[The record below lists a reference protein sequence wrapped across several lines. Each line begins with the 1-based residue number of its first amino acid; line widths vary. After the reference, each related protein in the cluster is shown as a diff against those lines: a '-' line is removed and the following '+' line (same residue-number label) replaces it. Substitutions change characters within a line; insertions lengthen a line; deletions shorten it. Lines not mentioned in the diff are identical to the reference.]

1 MDINKDIAEKIRD
14 GSYYNDALEW
24 YMRKYIYPISERTLM
39 IMITAVVAVI
49 FLLSASNIKSLITE
63 NPSIPFPIKVEDSVD
78 HFSYIK
84 PLAKPS
90 ESTQE
95 AVARYLVE
103 DYLMTREEYIPEDVR
118 NNKLKYKL
126 KKIKSS
132 SSKQVLEE
140 YKNYMSELNPY
151 SPIVRYG
158 DSTTRNITIKSFKF
172 LGSDATSGKAVVTFE
187 AETQKD
193 GEEAKSKSL
202 WEATVLFRLPDIE
215 TVARTGSPLRFLVKY
230 YKAKLVK

>member
-1 MDINKDIAEKIRD
+1 
-14 GSYYNDALEW
+14 
-24 YMRKYIYPISERTLM
+24 MRKYIYPISERTLM
-39 IMITAVVAVI
+39 IMITGVVLVI
-49 FLLSASNIKSLITE
+49 FLLSTSNIKSLITE
-63 NPSIPFPIKVEDSVD
+63 NPLIPFPIKVEDSVD

-84 PLAKPS
+84 PLAERS

-95 AVARYLVE
+95 AVARYLIQ
-103 DYLMTREEYIPEDVR
+103 DYLVTREEYLPADIQS
-118 NNKLKYKL
+118 NKLKYKL

-140 YKNYMSELNPY
+140 YKNYMNELNPY

-158 DSTTRNITIKSFKF
+158 DNTTRTITIKSFKF
-172 LGSDATSGKAVVTFE
+172 LGNDTASGKAVVTFE

-193 GEEAKSKSL
+193 NEEAKNKSL

-215 TVARTGSPLRFLVKY
+215 TIARTGAPLRFLVKY
-230 YKAKLVK
+230 YKATLIK